1 MDRNQIL
8 RRISLTFLELNIWC
22 VCSPCHTGFFQSKY
36 PMHYFSMCCNLVIFF
51 IKIIKSYIFL
61 GKLEFLGSH
70 GAGVAKILDIVVRSI
85 KEKGMMCTSPV
96 IDALIQVCQF
106 LGDLNLIG
114 TSFIIVFTFLSN
126 FVEHFVFSSSS
137 ATSPLNS
144 SSM

>member
-1 MDRNQIL
+1 
-8 RRISLTFLELNIWC
+8 
-22 VCSPCHTGFFQSKY
+22 
-36 PMHYFSMCCNLVIFF
+36 MHYFAVCCNLVFFF

-61 GKLEFLGSH
+61 GKLDFLGSH
-70 GAGVAKILDIVVRSI
+70 GVGVAKILDIVVRSI

-114 TSFIIVFTFLSN
+114 TSFITVFTFLSN
-126 FVEHFVFSSSS
+126 FVEHFVFSSSA
-137 ATSPLNS
+137 ATPPLNS